1 MGPPPTHLFW
11 VYIWC
16 RNVLEHRKKH
26 FPETIF
32 FLVKSCF
39 FFDVFWVKL
48 KNPNLSNDCRQ
59 WTRDQQIHCIFSTT
73 MWSRLMKQKYFWD
86 NVWPNPI
93 KSLCAVL
100 VNRCMI
106 MLFWLPMSVVPHHCT
121 LPTNF
126 HVENRPQLHQSQP
139 PSVQKR
145 RCAMSICSGTCSR
158 AIPMFMKPFAIHEGE
173 ETKRKRDDRPR
184 KTNLTMSAKCSRCSP
199 SRFGQCNIPWS
210 RVKTIK
216 LTTQRTFIISITCL
230 CCLTKLILKTIYRI
244 Q

>member
-1 MGPPPTHLFW
+1 
-11 VYIWC
+11 
-16 RNVLEHRKKH
+16 
-26 FPETIF
+26 
-32 FLVKSCF
+32 
-39 FFDVFWVKL
+39 
-48 KNPNLSNDCRQ
+48 
-59 WTRDQQIHCIFSTT
+59 
-73 MWSRLMKQKYFWD
+73 
-86 NVWPNPI
+86 
-93 KSLCAVL
+93 
-100 VNRCMI
+100 

-158 AIPMFMKPFAIHEGE
+158 AGPMFMKPFAIHEGE